1 MKPGDAV
8 ADHWERRWR
17 APLLVLA
24 LVLLAMAGSAV
35 TGLVVLREE
44 RAHAVAATPGISADA
59 ANLPL
64 GSSTQTIDVDGVR
77 RSYIVYQPAGLSGPA
92 PLVVMLHGGYG
103 SAENAER
110 VYGWDAEADRA
121 HFLVA
126 YPNSIGV
133 AWNAGGGCCGQAAA
147 RNVDDVGFISAMVRQ
162 ISAQVDVD
170 PARIYAAGISN
181 GGILAYTLACQTTIF
196 AAIGPDSATQLGSCD
211 QPAPLSIIHI
221 HGSADATIPYDGG
234 KGNGSQHIDG
244 PAIPALNAGWR
255 GIDRCGQP
263 VITTEGAVTTSIAS
277 CPDGRT
283 VELITIAGAGHQW
296 PGAPPKTA
304 LQKLLHTDPPSTALD
319 ATSTIW
325 QFFAQQHK

>member
-8 ADHWERRWR
+8 AEHWERRWR
-17 APLLVLA
+17 APLVVLA
-24 LVLLAMAGSAV
+24 LVLLTMAGSAV
-35 TGLVVLREE
+35 AGLVILREE
-44 RAHAVAATPGISADA
+44 RAHAVAATPGVSTDA
-59 ANLPL
+59 ASLPP
-64 GSSTQTIDVDGVR
+64 GSSTQTIDVDGVQ
-77 RSYIVYQPAGLSGPA
+77 RSYIIYRPAGMSGRV
-92 PLVVMLHGGYG
+92 PLVVMLHGGFG

-110 VYGWDAEADRA
+110 VYGWDAEADRE

-133 AWNAGGGCCGQAAA
+133 AWNTGGGCCGQAVA
-147 RNVDDVGFISAMVRQ
+147 RNVDDVAFIRAMVEQ
-162 ISAQVDVD
+162 ISRETAVDQT
-170 PARIYAAGISN
+170 RIYATGISN

-221 HGSADATIPYDGG
+221 HGTGDATIPYDGG

-244 PAIPALNAGWR
+244 PAIPALNATWR
-255 GIDRCGQP
+255 GIDRCAQP
-263 VITTEGAVTTSIAS
+263 VITTQGAVTTSIAS
-277 CPDGRT
+277 CPGGRT
-283 VELITIAGAGHQW
+283 VELITITGAGHQW
-296 PGAPPKTA
+296 PGAPRKTA

-325 QFFAQQHK
+325 AFFAQQHK